1 MKFTMNSLNQTS
13 RWLIGL
19 VALLFSAVGMAQ
31 VSASESVPPW
41 HLQYFS
47 GSQGCDQLEE
57 VLAPARAQEWLSA
70 GAENPIKR
78 PGNLW
83 LRLTSAES
91 IALSSSWIAS
101 VEHQRVKE
109 LLVAFVSDAEFS
121 DASKNT
127 NAVARASERTLSRA
141 KPARPFQFG
150 SAYLSVEL
158 PRNLDPGR
166 SWLFCMTGISN
177 SRDVSQAF
185 LKFYPEA
192 LFREKVLQRS
202 QFETVCLAMIFAMA
216 LSALFFA
223 VTLRDQV
230 YLWYTGHIIAFAVFE
245 LRING
250 TLFRWLDALPGTPML
265 TYMIGDLALG
275 VSVFCSCKFALVF
288 LDLPHSF
295 ASRPGWHSLI
305 KWLDRVALLTLFFSV
320 ATILYRVP
328 QLKPS
333 LAFAPHASNVV
344 IALACIMVLAC
355 AIVLSWHGKRL
366 AHFYLASSL
375 PLVLGGIIATAY
387 AVFIDDSAGVTPFLL
402 PLAAFEALVLSLG
415 MADRALSLR
424 LERDDARNSAEHDP
438 LTNKLNRRGLL
449 ARLQQAQERTRQ
461 NAAESCALL
470 YCDLD
475 FFKRINDEYGHD
487 AGDHCLLHFSETVQE
502 VLRTNVDRQ
511 RARRTDDIGRIG
523 GEEFVALLHQC
534 TAQNAVMIAE
544 RICAQVRR
552 APVRWKEQDIAMTV
566 SIGVA
571 MVLATDAP
579 NAALTRA
586 DAALYRAKHQGRDRV
601 CLDVVP

>member
-1 MKFTMNSLNQTS
+1 
-13 RWLIGL
+13 
-19 VALLFSAVGMAQ
+19 MAQ
-31 VSASESVPPW
+31 VSASDSVPPW

-57 VLAPARAQEWLSA
+57 VLAPAHAQEWLSA
-70 GAENPIKR
+70 GAESPIKR
-78 PGNLW
+78 PGHLW
-83 LRLTSAES
+83 LRLTSANP
-91 IALSSSWIAS
+91 ITLSSSWIAS
-101 VEHQRVKE
+101 VEHLRVKE
-109 LLVAFVSDAEFS
+109 LLIAFVSDAEFS

-127 NAVARASERTLSRA
+127 NATARASERMLSRA

-150 SAYLSVEL
+150 NAYLSVEL
-158 PRNLDPGR
+158 PRNLDPGQ
-166 SWLFCMTGISN
+166 SWLFCMTGHSN
-177 SRDVSQAF
+177 STDFSQAF

-230 YLWYTGHIIAFAVFE
+230 YLWYTGHIIAFAVFQ
-245 LRING
+245 LRANG
-250 TLFRWLDALPGTPML
+250 TLFRWLDALPGTPLL

-275 VSVFCSCKFALVF
+275 ISVFCSCKFALVF
-288 LDLPHSF
+288 LDLPHSI
-295 ASRPGWHSLI
+295 AARLGGQSLI
-305 KWLDRVALLTLFFSV
+305 KWLDRVALLTLIFPV

-328 QLKPS
+328 QFKPS
-333 LAFAPHASNVV
+333 LAFALHASNVV

-355 AIVLSWHGKRL
+355 AIVLSWQGKRL

-387 AVFIDDSAGVTPFLL
+387 AVFIDDSAGATPFLL

-424 LERDDARNSAEHDP
+424 LERDAARNSAEHDP

-502 VLRTNVDRQ
+502 VLRTNVDRR

-544 RICAQVRR
+544 RIGAQVRR

-601 CLDVVP
+601 CLDVASDLSEA